1 MSAPYRILPTLEIPP
16 SELTF
21 SFARSGGKGGQNV
34 NKVET
39 KVELAFD
46 VLHSPC
52 LTVAQR
58 QMLLQKLASRLD
70 SNGVLRI
77 TSQKYRS
84 QIQNRNDAIEKLT
97 ALLAHALTPEK
108 KRTKTK
114 PTNASKEKRLK
125 AKKQQSEKKS
135 ARRVKL
141 IS

>member
-16 SELTF
+16 SELSF

-46 VLHSPC
+46 VLNSPC

-58 QMLLQKLASRLD
+58 QLLLQKLASRLD
-70 SNGVLRI
+70 SNGILRLS
-77 TSQKYRS
+77 SQKHRS
-84 QIQNRNDAIEKLT
+84 QIQNRNDAVEKFT
-97 ALLAHALTPEK
+97 ALLAQALTPEK

-114 PTNASKEKRLK
+114 PTKASKEKRLN